1 MPKQPKNSLLQTAG
15 ACSATMVMYNDF
27 VIVGPANDPAK
38 LSGLRDAPAALKK
51 LAETQAIFVSRGD
64 DSGTH
69 KKEQAL
75 WKAADI
81 DPTTAS
87 GSWYRET
94 GSGMGATFKHGC
106 WYDGVYAGRSRH
118 LDQLPEQGRL
128 SGLSRKRPSAVQ
140 PVRGYS
146 RQPSQTSA
154 RESRPGT
161 TVHWTGCLVHT
172 AKRALL
178 ITVSGISSSFFQ
190 MPLGISKNP
199 EKGEMHEGK
208 IDVYTELLQTPGP
221 SSCWGGFGLPVNW
234 YECGPRDSDRP
245 QMVAV

>member
-1 MPKQPKNSLLQTAG
+1 MQCIAAYHINLIGLLSLSVALSFNGSAHAADQFIVLQSTTSTQNSGLFDHLLPSFQKQTDIAVRVVAVGTGQALKNAQNGDGDVLLVHAKAAEEQFVADG
-15 ACSATMVMYNDF
+15 WGVQRYDVMYNDF

-64 DSGTH
+64 ASGTH

-94 GSGMGATFKHGC
+94 GSGMGATLNTAVGMTG
-106 WYDGVYAGRSRH
+106 YTLARH

-161 TVHWTGCLVHT
+161 TVH
-172 AKRALL
+172 
-178 ITVSGISSSFFQ
+178 
-190 MPLGISKNP
+190 
-199 EKGEMHEGK
+199 
-208 IDVYTELLQTPGP
+208 
-221 SSCWGGFGLPVNW
+221 
-234 YECGPRDSDRP
+234 
-245 QMVAV
+245 